1 MIRKM
6 RSAASLIAAAV
17 CAAALAGCTGT
28 QHADTADLTQ
38 ETTETTITVFAAK
51 SLHGVLD
58 ELIAVYEQ
66 EHAGVTILASYDSS
80 GTLMTQI
87 REGASCDVFFSAA
100 QTQMDELLA
109 EGFIVDGSRR
119 DVVNNQVCVV
129 TYAGSG
135 STVTGLLD
143 MGKAKSIALADG
155 SVPVGKYTR
164 EAMIHAG
171 MLPEAADAAAVTA
184 EEISKAL
191 DGVEINVCANVGAV
205 VTAVAEGANEVG
217 TVYYSDTYGFEEK
230 LELIQVLPYELTGD
244 VIYPAAAVV
253 NTQADDAMR
262 QAALDFTDFLVSDA
276 AREVFGNYYFDTD
289 VQ

>member
-6 RSAASLIAAAV
+6 RSAAALIAAAV

-28 QHADTADLTQ
+28 PHADTADLTQ
-38 ETTETTITVFAAK
+38 ETKETTITVFAAK

-66 EHAGVTILASYDSS
+66 EHPGVTILASYDSS

-143 MGKAKSIALADG
+143 LGKATSIALADG

-164 EAMIHAG
+164 EAMIHAK

-191 DGVEINVCANVGAV
+191 NGVEINVCANVAAV

-262 QAALDFTDFLVSDA
+262 HSALEFTDFLVSDA